1 MLKGVRGVLFDF
13 DGTLAPNLDLPDMRR
28 QVIQLTV
35 AQNIPEHVY
44 RDQYIV
50 EVIEA
55 ARAYLEKK
63 DPQQA
68 RTYADDAHQRILD
81 IEMTA
86 SMNTQVF
93 EQTRPLFNR
102 LNNMDVGSVVVTRN
116 CSAAVTQTF
125 PDWSDYRLALL
136 ARDQVEQLKPKPGH
150 FEDALSV
157 LGCAAADAAIV
168 SDGAMDMQTGR
179 ELGMRCLGVLTGSSD
194 TQRLMEAGAH
204 HVVPDLR
211 ALMAA
216 L

>member
-1 MLKGVRGVLFDF
+1 MFDF

-28 QVIQLTV
+28 QVIELTA
-35 AQNIPEHVY
+35 AQQVPEQIY
-44 RDQYIV
+44 RDHYIV

-55 ARAYLEKK
+55 ARLYLEKK

-68 RTYADDAHQRILD
+68 SAYADTAHQLILD

-93 EQTRPLFNR
+93 EQTRPLLNR
-102 LNNMDVGSVVVTRN
+102 LNSLDVGSVVVTRN

-125 PDWSDYRLALL
+125 PDWSDYLQALL

-179 ELGMRCLGVLTGSSD
+179 TLGLRCVGVLTGSSD
-194 TQRLMEAGAH
+194 TQRLMDAGAH
-204 HVVPDLR
+204 HVVPDLS
-211 ALMAA
+211 ALLAA